1 MKIVL
6 YNEFDEVCN
15 LCYHIIS
22 CDVNAFSDDLRND
35 ASDKRTQHLHRK
47 MTTDH
52 ITTYN
57 IPESNFLEDASLSCF
72 DKELCYCSKNFV

>member
-6 YNEFDEVCN
+6 SNEFDEMMLAN
-15 LCYHIIS
+15 E
-22 CDVNAFSDDLRND
+22 AF
-35 ASDKRTQHLHRK
+35 TRK
-47 MTTDH
+47 IMTDN

-72 DKELCYCSKNFV
+72 DKELCYCSKNFVLSNVIW